1 MVKLQYAL
9 TNDERFDDT
18 IFTVDNYIRP
28 QPISFA
34 ALQADNNKSYLDW
47 FLKGTG
53 SSYIKS
59 GIKRDVGPNSYLLLG
74 FDDVKE
80 TLESWDDRI
89 NSGDME
95 RKNELGIQILEN
107 SLWPETP
114 GGRKTIGLGQSKEN
128 HAFVRPLLGEALDK
142 GPQSGTC
149 DGSTCWND
157 AYLKRKAREFFQGRD
172 EWETAGC
179 KVVGQPS
186 AFKDTF

>member
-1 MVKLQYAL
+1 MGLSRISQRRRNSESGRISCYRVRPKASRYHRKRGEAIFGKIAICVDP
-9 TNDERFDDT
+9 NDERFDDT

-28 QPISFA
+28 QLDFLLA

-107 SLWPETP
+107 SLWPENP
-114 GGRKTIGLGQSKEN
+114 GGRMTIGLGQS
-128 HAFVRPLLGEALDK
+128 
-142 GPQSGTC
+142 
-149 DGSTCWND
+149 
-157 AYLKRKAREFFQGRD
+157 
-172 EWETAGC
+172 
-179 KVVGQPS
+179 
-186 AFKDTF
+186 